1 MKPIRTTAEC
11 IAMARLSQAKRTDPA
26 PSRRIDQMPLRDAI
40 RLWRDRVE
48 VNWMKPR

>member
-1 MKPIRTTAEC
+1 MKPIRTMAEC
-11 IAMARLSQAKRTDPA
+11 MAMARLSQAKRTDPA
-26 PSRRIDQMPLRDAI
+26 PGRRIDKMPIAEAR